1 MKNPLETLF
10 IPAGILLLGFLSAL
24 LLPAP
29 TFGIGV
35 AKSIMQWFHL
45 MDLNQLYTI
54 VFALWFF
61 FLGTL
66 EYLLIRFIW
75 RRFISNAS

>member
-29 TFGIGV
+29 SFGLGL
-35 AKSIMQWFHL
+35 AQSIMKVFHI

-54 VFALWFF
+54 VFALWFLI
-61 FLGTL
+61 LGTA

-75 RRFISNAS
+75 RRFIASAA